1 MGGFCPGGI
10 LLSGI
15 LSEGY
20 CPGDIVLISYG
31 YQDTIDNT
39 LEIKHNL
46 ENHLTKCCQL
56 VSD

>member
-1 MGGFCPGGI
+1 MG
-10 LLSGI
+10 
-15 LSEGY
+15 Y
-20 CPGDIVLISYG
+20 RPGDIVLISYG

-39 LEIKHNL
+39 LKIKHNL